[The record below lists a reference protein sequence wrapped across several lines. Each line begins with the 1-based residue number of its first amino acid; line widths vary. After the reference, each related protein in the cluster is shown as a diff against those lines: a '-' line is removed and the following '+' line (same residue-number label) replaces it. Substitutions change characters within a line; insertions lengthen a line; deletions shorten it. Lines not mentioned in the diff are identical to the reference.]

1 MRDMDGGQVAAVV
14 AAYAAGMFPTAQLV
28 GRASGHDPL
37 AEGSGNP
44 GASNVYRT
52 AGRRAG
58 ALVLLGDLAKG
69 ILPTALGLVAGGR
82 GLGLA
87 CWLAAVLGHVV
98 PLVRRG
104 RGGKGV
110 ATAGGGALVLF
121 PVVSVVL
128 IALFVVVV
136 KRTHIAALG
145 SLVMAG
151 LLPVGAAVV
160 HRRAVD
166 AAVAAAV
173 AVVVFARHRGN
184 MSRLRAGTER
194 TVDSR

>member
-1 MRDMDGGQVAAVV
+1 MDGGQVAWVV
-14 AAYAAGMFPTAQLV
+14 AAYVLGMFPTAQLV

-52 AGRRAG
+52 AGRAAG
-58 ALVLLGDLAKG
+58 LVVLLGDMAKG
-69 ILPTALGLVAGGR
+69 IAPTAIGLVAGGR

-98 PLVRRG
+98 PVVRRG

-121 PVVSVVL
+121 PIVSVVL
-128 IALFVVVV
+128 IVLFVAVVR
-136 KRTHIAALG
+136 RTRIAALG

-151 LLPVGAAVV
+151 LLPVGVAIG
-160 HRRAVD
+160 HRRVAEIIVSG
-166 AAVAAAV
+166 AVAGV
-173 AVVVFARHRGN
+173 IIARHHGN
-184 MSRLRAGTER
+184 VSRLLAGTER
-194 TVDSR
+194 TVGTG

>member
-1 MRDMDGGQVAAVV
+1 MRHMEFGPVALVV
-14 AAYAAGMFPTAQLV
+14 ASYAVGMFPTAQLV
-28 GRASGHDPL
+28 GRSRGHDPL

-52 AGRRAG
+52 AGRTAG
-58 ALVLLGDLAKG
+58 LLVLLGDLAKG
-69 ILPTALGLVAGGR
+69 IVPTAAGWVLGGR
-82 GLGLA
+82 GAGLA

-128 IALFVVVV
+128 IALFVLVV
-136 KRTHIAALG
+136 KRTRIAALG

-151 LLPVGAAVV
+151 LLPVGAALV
-160 HRRAVD
+160 HRRIAD
-166 AAVAAAV
+166 TAVAAAV
-173 AVVVFARHRGN
+173 AVVVFVRHREN
-184 MSRLRAGTER
+184 LSRLRAGTEH
-194 TVDSR
+194 TVARR

>member
-1 MRDMDGGQVAAVV
+1 MRTMDSGQVAWVV
-14 AAYAAGMFPTAQLV
+14 AAYLSGMFPTAQLV

-58 ALVLLGDLAKG
+58 LVVLLGDMAKG
-69 ILPTALGLVAGGR
+69 LAPTAAGLIAGGR

-98 PLVRRG
+98 PLVRGG

-121 PVVSVVL
+121 PAVSVVL
-128 IALFVVVV
+128 VALFVLVV
-136 KRTHIAALG
+136 KRTRIAALG

-151 LLPVGAAVV
+151 LLPVGVAVV
-160 HRRAVD
+160 HRRLTDVAVS
-166 AAVAAAV
+166 VAV
-173 AVVVFARHRGN
+173 AVVVIARHHGN
-184 MSRLRAGTER
+184 VSRLLAGTER
-194 TVDSR
+194 TVRAR